1 MRIQLIPAQEKEV
14 TNMAEKSTTDKAI
27 EEMLSGNAE
36 TTEEATKETE
46 STTTEASAE
55 DTATEESAQTEENAG
70 TDWKAEARKW
80 ESRSK
85 ENKEKADK
93 ADQLTAKVDELTAAL
108 NEATNKVANSDLE
121 VTRWKVA
128 AKHGVSEEDVALFL
142 TATDEETLNKQAE
155 RLSQT
160 SHRAPKPDAA
170 QGNRS
175 GQGEGLTPKQKGA
188 ASLASLFE

>member
-1 MRIQLIPAQEKEV
+1 
-14 TNMAEKSTTDKAI
+14 MAEKSATDTAI
-27 EEMLSGNAE
+27 EEMLSGNAQ
-36 TTEEATKETE
+36 TTEEPKETE
-46 STTTEASAE
+46 KATTEAPAE
-55 DTATEESAQTEENAG
+55 DKASEESAQTEESAG

-80 ESRSK
+80 EARSK
-85 ENKEKADK
+85 ENKEKADT
-93 ADQLTAKVDELTAAL
+93 ADTLTAKVDELTAAL
-108 NEATNKVANSDLE
+108 NEANNKVANSDLE
-121 VTRWKVA
+121 LTRWKVA
-128 AKHGVSEEDVALFL
+128 AKHGISEEDVALFL

-188 ASLASLFE
+188 ASLASLFD